1 MGLLNYLGGRG
12 SSGYGEG
19 SSRHV
24 ESDVGV
30 VGGVALEEEKSWEQ
44 PDPSVDNVPFT
55 SFDEARPSDSSRR
68 RSSAAAERDHDNVVD
83 ALERDFDVTIPVEGR
98 PLVPNSLH
106 QIATL
111 FILTTSKGIA
121 GKPIRR

>member
-1 MGLLNYLGGRG
+1 M
-12 SSGYGEG
+12 
-19 SSRHV
+19 
-24 ESDVGV
+24 
-30 VGGVALEEEKSWEQ
+30 
-44 PDPSVDNVPFT
+44 
-55 SFDEARPSDSSRR
+55 EARRAS
-68 RSSAAAERDHDNVVD
+68 AAERDHENVVD

-121 GKPIRR
+121 GKPIRRWWQISLLVALLS